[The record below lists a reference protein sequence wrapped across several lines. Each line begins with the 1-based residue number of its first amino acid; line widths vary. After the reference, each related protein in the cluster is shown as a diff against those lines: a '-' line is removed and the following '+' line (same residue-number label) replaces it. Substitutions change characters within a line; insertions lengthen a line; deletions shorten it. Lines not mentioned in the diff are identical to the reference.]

1 MYETS
6 IELYYKE
13 MENLIEY
20 KEGILPEDNT
30 NTSSDDAFTF
40 GDGTSYG
47 AEFLIRKN
55 TGKLTG
61 WIGYTLSKTTRYF
74 DEIDNGESFPAKY
87 DRRHDLSVTST
98 YKLTKSWDIS
108 AVFIYATGN
117 AITLP
122 SQRYVIDGNVYTE
135 YTSRNGFRIDPYHR
149 LDIGATYNPSK
160 KKKFYSSWN
169 FSIYNVYNRK
179 NPYFIYLDLEDNL
192 DNQTGSIQD
201 GNLTP
206 KAYQVSIFPILP
218 SITWNFNF

>member
-1 MYETS
+1 MS
-6 IELYYKE
+6 KE
-13 MENLIEY
+13 KFERTKPHVNV
-20 KEGILPEDNT
+20 
-30 NTSSDDAFTF
+30 
-40 GDGTSYG
+40 GT
-47 AEFLIRKN
+47 
-55 TGKLTG
+55 
-61 WIGYTLSKTTRYF
+61 IGHVDHGKTTLTAAMTKILSEAHGGESKNF

-149 LDIGATYNPSK
+149 LDIGATYKPSK